1 MDRVK
6 PPAMLHLEYD
16 LTPVLAYG
24 IASLIFIL
32 GLAIIVGVVAGYV
45 VAMKRELNR

>member
-1 MDRVK
+1 MNPTRV
-6 PPAMLHLEYD
+6 PTVLHLDYD
-16 LTPVLAYG
+16 LTPILAYG
-24 IASLIFIL
+24 IAALVFVL

>member
-6 PPAMLHLEYD
+6 VPSTLHLEYD

-24 IASLIFIL
+24 VAALIFVL
-32 GLAIIVGVVAGYV
+32 GLAIIVGVTAGYI